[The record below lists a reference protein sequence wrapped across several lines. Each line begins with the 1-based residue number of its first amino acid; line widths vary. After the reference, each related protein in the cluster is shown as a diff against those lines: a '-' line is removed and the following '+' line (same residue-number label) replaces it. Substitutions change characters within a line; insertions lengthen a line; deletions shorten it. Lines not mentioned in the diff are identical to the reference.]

1 MKVKRTLLFFA
12 ALCGLV
18 APATAFSKNGSAHGV
33 TIVSCVVNSNGSNL
47 TNGIN
52 VVYYN
57 THDSPATEVDFL
69 VSYQGHKYIL
79 IDKGSFARGAQIN
92 HNLNNALTG
101 QPWDGSTPK
110 RCAVQRVYLENG
122 NVLQ

>member
-1 MKVKRTLLFFA
+1 MKRALLTLA
-12 ALCGLV
+12 ALCAV
-18 APATAFSKNGSAHGV
+18 AAPAAAAKSGSAFGV
-33 TIVSCVVNSNGSNL
+33 TVTSCVVNSNGSNQ

-69 VSYQGHKYIL
+69 VNYHGHKYIM

-92 HNLNNALTG
+92 HNLTNALTG
-101 QPWDGSTPK
+101 QPWNGPQPK
-110 RCAVQRVYLENG
+110 KCAVQRVYLENG

>member
-1 MKVKRTLLFFA
+1 MKRTLLAIA
-12 ALCGLV
+12 ALCAVV
-18 APATAFSKNGSAHGV
+18 APAAAAAKNGSAFGV
-33 TIVSCVVNSNGSNL
+33 NIVSCVVNSNGSNQ

-57 THDSPATEVDFL
+57 THDSPATEVDFM
-69 VSYQGHKYIL
+69 VNYMGHKYIM

-92 HNLNNALTG
+92 HNLTNSLTG
-101 QPWDGSTPK
+101 QTWNGSTPK

>member
-1 MKVKRTLLFFA
+1 MKRTLLTIA
-12 ALCGLV
+12 ALC
-18 APATAFSKNGSAHGV
+18 AATAASAAASKNGSAFGV
-33 TIVSCVVNSNGSNL
+33 TITSCVVNASGDK

-69 VSYQGHKYIL
+69 VMYQKHKYIL
-79 IDKGSFARGAQIN
+79 IDKGSFTRGAQIN
-92 HNLNNALTG
+92 HNLTNSLTG
-101 QPWDGSTPK
+101 QPWAGPNPK

>member
-1 MKVKRTLLFFA
+1 MKRTLLFLA
-12 ALCGLV
+12 ALCAV
-18 APATAFSKNGSAHGV
+18 ALPAAAARNGSRFGV
-33 TIVSCVVNSNGSNL
+33 SIVSCVVNSNGSNL

-57 THDSPATEVDFL
+57 THDSPATEVDFI
-69 VSYQGHKYIL
+69 VNYGGHKYL
-79 IDKGSFARGAQIN
+79 MIDRGTFSRGAQIN
-92 HNLNNALTG
+92 HNLTNSLTG
-101 QPWDGSTPK
+101 QPWYGPTPK

>member
-1 MKVKRTLLFFA
+1 MKRTLLTLA
-12 ALCGLV
+12 AFGLLA
-18 APATAFSKNGSAHGV
+18 APAAASKNGSAFGV
-33 TIVSCVVNSNGSNL
+33 TITSCVVNSNGNNQ

-57 THDSPATEVDFL
+57 GNDSNATEVDFL
-69 VSYQGHKYIL
+69 VNYAGHKYVL

-92 HNLNNALTG
+92 HNLTNSLTG
-101 QPWDGSTPK
+101 QAWNGPKPK

>member
-1 MKVKRTLLFFA
+1 MKRTLFILV
-12 ALCGLV
+12 ALCIIA
-18 APATAFSKNGSAHGV
+18 APATAARNGSRFGV
-33 TIVSCVVNSNGSNL
+33 TIVSCVVNSNGSNQ

-69 VSYQGHKYIL
+69 VNYNGHRYIL
-79 IDKGSFARGAQIN
+79 IDKGTFTRGSQIN
-92 HNLNNALTG
+92 HNLTNSLTG
-101 QPWDGSTPK
+101 EAWDGPTPT

>member
-1 MKVKRTLLFFA
+1 MKRTLLALA
-12 ALCGLV
+12 AFCV
-18 APATAFSKNGSAHGV
+18 IAAPAAAAPKNGSAFGV
-33 TIVSCVVNSNGSNL
+33 TIVSCVVNSNGGSQ

-69 VSYQGHKYIL
+69 VNYHGHKYVM

-92 HNLNNALTG
+92 HNLTNSLTG
-101 QPWDGSTPK
+101 QSWEGPTPK
-110 RCAVQRVYLENG
+110 RCAVQRVYLANG
-122 NVLQ
+122 DVLQ

>member
-1 MKVKRTLLFFA
+1 MKRTLLIALAFGAA
-12 ALCGLV
+12 AL
-18 APATAFSKNGSAHGV
+18 PAAAGKNGSAHGV

-57 THDSPATEVDFL
+57 THDSPATEVDF
-69 VSYQGHKYIL
+69 VVNYNGNKYIL
-79 IDKGSFARGAQIN
+79 IDKGSFSRGAQIN
-92 HNLNNALTG
+92 HNLTNALTG
-101 QPWDGSTPK
+101 QPWDGPTPK
-110 RCAVQRVYLENG
+110 RCAVQRVYLANG

>member
-1 MKVKRTLLFFA
+1 MKRLLLVAAAFCAAATA
-12 ALCGLV
+12 AL
-18 APATAFSKNGSAHGV
+18 AKNGSAHGV
-33 TIVSCVVNSNGSNL
+33 TIVSCVVNSNGGNM

-57 THDSPATEVDFL
+57 THDSPATEVDFA
-69 VSYQGHKYIL
+69 VNYNGQKYIL

-92 HNLNNALTG
+92 HNLTNSLTG
-101 QPWDGSTPK
+101 QAWNGPTPK
-110 RCAVQRVYLENG
+110 RCAVQRVYLANG

>member
-1 MKVKRTLLFFA
+1 MKRALLAFA
-12 ALCGLV
+12 ALCAIA
-18 APATAFSKNGSAHGV
+18 APAALSAKDVSKHGV

-69 VSYQGHKYIL
+69 VNYNKEKYVL

-92 HNLNNALTG
+92 HNLTNALTG
-101 QPWDGSTPK
+101 QPWDGPTPK
-110 RCAVQRVYLENG
+110 KCSVQRVYLANG

>member
-1 MKVKRTLLFFA
+1 MKRRLLA
-12 ALCGLV
+12 AAVLCAIAL
-18 APATAFSKNGSAHGV
+18 PAAAAKTGSAHGV
-33 TIVSCVVNSNGSNL
+33 TITSCVVNSNGSNL

-69 VSYQGHKYIL
+69 VNYGGHKYIL
-79 IDKGSFARGAQIN
+79 IDKGSFARGSQIN
-92 HNLNNALTG
+92 HNLTNSLTG
-101 QPWDGSTPK
+101 QPWNGPTPK
-110 RCAVQRVYLENG
+110 RCAVQRVYLESG

>member
-1 MKVKRTLLFFA
+1 MAR
-12 ALCGLV
+12 ALRVLV
-18 APATAFSKNGSAHGV
+18 AVAILIAPLTAQARIVSRFGV
-33 TIVSCVVNSNGSNL
+33 TIISCVVNSNGNGQ

-69 VSYQGHKYIL
+69 VNYMGRRYIL
-79 IDKGSFARGAQIN
+79 IDKGTFSRGAQIN

-101 QPWDGSTPK
+101 QPWNDPNPK
-110 RCAVQRVYLENG
+110 LCRVERVYLANG
-122 NVLQ
+122 RSF

>member
-1 MKVKRTLLFFA
+1 MKRTLLVLA
-12 ALCGLV
+12 AFCAIA
-18 APATAFSKNGSAHGV
+18 APAAAKKNGSAFGV
-33 TIVSCVVNSNGSNL
+33 TIVSCVVNSNGGNL

-69 VSYQGHKYIL
+69 VAYQGHKYIL
-79 IDKGSFARGAQIN
+79 IDKGSFSRGAQIN
-92 HNLNNALTG
+92 HNLTNSLTG
-101 QPWDGSTPK
+101 QPWAGPTPK

-122 NVLQ
+122 NVFQ

>member
-1 MKVKRTLLFFA
+1 MKRTLLFLA
-12 ALCGLV
+12 AICCIA
-18 APATAFSKNGSAHGV
+18 APASAAKNGSKFGV
-33 TIVSCVVNSNGSNL
+33 TIVTCVVNSNGSNL

-69 VSYQGHKYIL
+69 VNYEGHKYIL
-79 IDKGSFARGAQIN
+79 IDKGSFSRGAQIN
-92 HNLNNALTG
+92 HNLTNSLTG
-101 QPWDGSTPK
+101 QTWNGPTPK

>member
-1 MKVKRTLLFFA
+1 MKRLVLTLLA
-12 ALCGLV
+12 CCALV
-18 APATAFSKNGSAHGV
+18 APAAAKNGSKFGV
-33 TIVSCVVNSNGSNL
+33 TIVTCVVNSNGGNL

-57 THDSPATEVDFL
+57 THDSPATEVDFI
-69 VSYQGHKYIL
+69 VNYNGGKYIL

-92 HNLNNALTG
+92 HNLTNALTG
-101 QPWDGSTPK
+101 QPWNGPTPK
-110 RCAVQRVYLENG
+110 RCAVQRVYLANG